1 MGENMANHLALV
13 KIMSEELSAD
23 QRIARC
29 EMLLKLILVIQFPQL
44 YGLL

>member
-1 MGENMANHLALV
+1 MANGS
-13 KIMSEELSAD
+13 IQRQGGDELTEDLSPE

>member
-1 MGENMANHLALV
+1 MGENMANHFAMV
-13 KIMSEELSAD
+13 IDMSEELSAD

>member
-1 MGENMANHLALV
+1 MGISLGGQFTLV
-13 KIMSEELSAD
+13 IMMSEELSAD

>member
-1 MGENMANHLALV
+1 MSSGQSEGSPSEAL
-13 KIMSEELSAD
+13 SPE